1 MLVST
6 QVNVRPLNSTDG
18 AGVEKRNGW
27 AVGLRMGLRMASLYF
42 HNLVCKFKVLKLA
55 MAIQVV
61 MKVCQVMKV
70 YLSR

>member
-6 QVNVRPLNSTDG
+6 QVNVRPLNSADG

-27 AVGLRMGLRMASLYF
+27 AVGLRMASLYF

-55 MAIQVV
+55 MAIQVA